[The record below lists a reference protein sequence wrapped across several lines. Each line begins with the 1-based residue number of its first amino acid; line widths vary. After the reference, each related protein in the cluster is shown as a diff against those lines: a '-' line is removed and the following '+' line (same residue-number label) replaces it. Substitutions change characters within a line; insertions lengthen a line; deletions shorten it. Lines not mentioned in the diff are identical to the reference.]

1 MLEREFLPWAWLRE
15 TMRSERKDFSCWLL
29 AMMHIRS
36 LPRAAISSSCARL
49 WAEGAA
55 RGGPALQH
63 SGVLLNGIPWGAAL
77 QGLKPL
83 PLPAR
88 RGGHSPGGRPY
99 PRPQT
104 PATPLGGGAA
114 AVAPPEASGPSP
126 TEPTTPPSW
135 VPVASVWKVQLWIGC
150 WARGIG
156 NNFSGE
162 EGDPGQMGVAVTCSS
177 GCGFKSFKPR
187 VRVEWEAGGC

>member
-63 SGVLLNGIPWGAAL
+63 SGVLPNGIPWGAAL

-83 PLPAR
+83 PYQQDAEVIPLEAAPTPA
-88 RGGHSPGGRPY
+88 
-99 PRPQT
+99 PRPPQ
-104 PATPLGGGAA
+104 PRLA
-114 AVAPPEASGPSP
+114 AVQLRWLLRRRAAPPPPSP
-126 TEPTTPPSW
+126 LRRHLGSLSPPSG
-135 VPVASVWKVQLWIGC
+135 KF
-150 WARGIG
+150 
-156 NNFSGE
+156 N
-162 EGDPGQMGVAVTCSS
+162 
-177 GCGFKSFKPR
+177 CGLD
-187 VRVEWEAGGC
+187 VGLEA